1 MEAME
6 SEQTFNLDNR
16 KGLIV
21 GILLGA
27 VAALGVWSNLDHS
40 GVLQNQSSLEVRKQ
54 RLLDQVQHGSQKEL
68 AKIMYVLEIYK
79 NRDLTV
85 RYNDT
90 EFNINV
96 ALETAHRLISSY
108 YENQVAED
116 FIQAHLYRTDQNK
129 VIYIN
134 YADGSRRPLRDV
146 FIEEL
151 GQLPIDE

>member
-6 SEQTFNLDNR
+6 SERTFNLDNR

-40 GVLQNQSSLEVRKQ
+40 DVLQNQSSLEVRKQ

-116 FIQAHLYRTDQNK
+116 FIQAHKFTNPVQ
-129 VIYIN
+129 
-134 YADGSRRPLRDV
+134 
-146 FIEEL
+146 
-151 GQLPIDE
+151 